1 MISLVKEN
9 SEEVVNLIPRS
20 LKNEINTEISEFIED
35 IISLAADNLNVDEW
49 ELSTHI
55 NEISFHDR
63 LKQTIHSILDNALE
77 DLIEDKS
84 EVLAAE
90 WEAHYL
96 SLIKE
101 EFELDGKVDESA
113 RREDWTNFIDMK
125 ERNGDIGEF
134 LAFHCDFDVESL

>member
-9 SEEVVNLIPRS
+9 SEELINLIPSS
-20 LKNEINTEISEFIED
+20 LKEEINTEISEFIED
-35 IISLAADNLNVDEW
+35 MISLAADNLNVDEW

-55 NEISFHDR
+55 NEISFHNR
-63 LKQTIHSILDNALE
+63 LKQTIHSILGNALE
-77 DLIEDKS
+77 DLIEEKS

-96 SLIKE
+96 PLLKDE
-101 EFELDGKVDESA
+101 YEYDGQVDASA
-113 RREDWTNFIDMK
+113 RRQDWATFIDMK
-125 ERNGDIGEF
+125 EKDGDISEF

>member
-9 SEEVVNLIPRS
+9 SEELINLIPSS
-20 LKNEINTEISEFIED
+20 LKEEISTEISEFIED
-35 IISLAADNLNVDEW
+35 MISLAADNLNVDEW

-55 NEISFHDR
+55 NEISFHNR
-63 LKQTIHSILDNALE
+63 LKQTIHSILGNALE
-77 DLIEDKS
+77 DLIEEKS

-96 SLIKE
+96 PPLKD
-101 EFELDGKVDESA
+101 EFEYDGQVDGSA
-113 RREDWTNFIDMK
+113 RRQDWATFIDMK
-125 ERNGDIGEF
+125 EKDGDISEF

>member
-20 LKNEINTEISEFIED
+20 LKEEIDTEISEFIED
-35 IISLAADNLNVDEW
+35 MISLAADNLNVDEW

-55 NEISFHDR
+55 NEISFHNR

-77 DLIEDKS
+77 DLIEEKS

-90 WEAHYL
+90 WEAHHL
-96 SLIKE
+96 SVIKE
-101 EFELDGKVDESA
+101 EIELDGKVDEPA
-113 RREDWTNFIDMK
+113 RREDWANFIDMK
-125 ERNGDIGEF
+125 EKNGDIGEF
-134 LAFHCDFDVESL
+134 LAFHCDFDIESL

>member
-9 SEEVVNLIPRS
+9 SEELINLIPSS
-20 LKNEINTEISEFIED
+20 LKEEISTEISEFIED
-35 IISLAADNLNVDEW
+35 MISLAADNLNVDEW

-55 NEISFHDR
+55 NEISFHNR
-63 LKQTIHSILDNALE
+63 LKQTIHSILGNALE
-77 DLIEDKS
+77 DLIEEKS

-96 SLIKE
+96 PLLKDE
-101 EFELDGKVDESA
+101 YEYDGQVDASA
-113 RREDWTNFIDMK
+113 RRQDWATFIDMK
-125 ERNGDIGEF
+125 EKDGDISEF

>member
-9 SEEVVNLIPRS
+9 SEEVVNLIPSS
-20 LKNEINTEISEFIED
+20 LKEEINTEISEFIED
-35 IISLAADNLNVDEW
+35 MISLAADNLNVDEW

-55 NEISFHDR
+55 NEISFHNR
-63 LKQTIHSILDNALE
+63 LKQTIHSILGNALE
-77 DLIEDKS
+77 DLIEEKS

-96 SLIKE
+96 PPLKDE
-101 EFELDGKVDESA
+101 YEYDGQVDASA
-113 RREDWTNFIDMK
+113 RRQDWATFIDMK
-125 ERNGDIGEF
+125 EKDGDISEF

>member
-9 SEEVVNLIPRS
+9 SEEVVNLIPSS
-20 LKNEINTEISEFIED
+20 LKEEINTEISEFIED
-35 IISLAADNLNVDEW
+35 MISLAADNLNVDEW

-55 NEISFHDR
+55 NEISFHNR
-63 LKQTIHSILDNALE
+63 LKQTIHSILGNALE
-77 DLIEDKS
+77 DLIEEKS

-96 SLIKE
+96 PLLKD
-101 EFELDGKVDESA
+101 EFEYDGQVDTSA
-113 RREDWTNFIDMK
+113 RRQDWATFIDMK
-125 ERNGDIGEF
+125 EKDGDISEF

>member
-9 SEEVVNLIPRS
+9 SEELINLIPSS
-20 LKNEINTEISEFIED
+20 LKEEISTEISEFIED
-35 IISLAADNLNVDEW
+35 MISLAADNLNVDEW

-55 NEISFHDR
+55 NEISFHNR

-77 DLIEDKS
+77 DLIEEKS

-96 SLIKE
+96 PLLKD
-101 EFELDGKVDESA
+101 EFEYDGQVDASA
-113 RREDWTNFIDMK
+113 RRQDWATFIDMK
-125 ERNGDIGEF
+125 EKDGAISEF

>member
-9 SEEVVNLIPRS
+9 SEELINLIPSS
-20 LKNEINTEISEFIED
+20 LKEEISTEISEFIED
-35 IISLAADNLNVDEW
+35 MISLAADNLNVDEW

-63 LKQTIHSILDNALE
+63 LKGTIHSILDNALE
-77 DLIEDKS
+77 DLIQEKS

-96 SLIKE
+96 PLLKD
-101 EFELDGKVDESA
+101 EFEYDGQVDASA
-113 RREDWTNFIDMK
+113 RRQDWATFIDMK
-125 ERNGDIGEF
+125 EKDGDISEF

>member
-9 SEEVVNLIPRS
+9 SEEVVNLIPSS
-20 LKNEINTEISEFIED
+20 LKEEINTEISEFIED
-35 IISLAADNLNVDEW
+35 MISLAADNLNVDEW

-55 NEISFHDR
+55 NEISFHNR

-77 DLIEDKS
+77 DLIEEKS

-96 SLIKE
+96 PPLKDE
-101 EFELDGKVDESA
+101 YEYDGQVDGSA
-113 RREDWTNFIDMK
+113 RRQDWATFIDMK
-125 ERNGDIGEF
+125 EKDGDISEF

>member
-9 SEEVVNLIPRS
+9 SEELINLIPSS
-20 LKNEINTEISEFIED
+20 LKEEISTEISEFIED
-35 IISLAADNLNVDEW
+35 MISLAADNLNVDEW

-55 NEISFHDR
+55 NEISFHNR
-63 LKQTIHSILDNALE
+63 LKQTIHSILGNALE
-77 DLIEDKS
+77 DLIEEKS

-96 SLIKE
+96 PLLKDE
-101 EFELDGKVDESA
+101 YEYDGQVDGSA
-113 RREDWTNFIDMK
+113 RRQDWATFIDMK
-125 ERNGDIGEF
+125 EKDGDISEF

>member
-20 LKNEINTEISEFIED
+20 LKEEIDTEISEFIED
-35 IISLAADNLNVDEW
+35 MISLAADNLNVDEW

-55 NEISFHDR
+55 NEISFHNR

-77 DLIEDKS
+77 DLIEEKS

-96 SLIKE
+96 PPLKDE
-101 EFELDGKVDESA
+101 YEYDGQVDGSA
-113 RREDWTNFIDMK
+113 RRQDWATFIDMK
-125 ERNGDIGEF
+125 EKDGDISEF